1 MNTDA
6 LIDVIILVIKIIA
19 FIGFIYIT
27 IDMNENYHYDWSD
40 YKKEN
45 IIYLII
51 WQINFFKKF
60 ICQFKNHINS
70 Y

>member
-1 MNTDA
+1 MNMDA

-40 YKKEN
+40 YKKRKH
-45 IIYLII
+45 YLFDYLADK
-51 WQINFFKKF
+51 FFKK
-60 ICQFKNHINS
+60 IYLSIQES